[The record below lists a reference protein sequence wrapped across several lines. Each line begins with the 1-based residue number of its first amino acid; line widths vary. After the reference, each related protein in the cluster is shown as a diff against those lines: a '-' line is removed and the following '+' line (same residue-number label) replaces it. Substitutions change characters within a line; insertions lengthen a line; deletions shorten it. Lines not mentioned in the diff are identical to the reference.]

1 MKSFAVVIC
10 IATLVAPNN
19 CHEDDLLFHFDFYIN
34 KQCGLEPN
42 FTRYKAF
49 QFRFNN
55 QINLSTVAMEES
67 SPGAK
72 NYFTDTGS
80 DATDTKDRVVQF
92 IVA

>member
-1 MKSFAVVIC
+1 
-10 IATLVAPNN
+10 
-19 CHEDDLLFHFDFYIN
+19 
-34 KQCGLEPN
+34 
-42 FTRYKAF
+42 
-49 QFRFNN
+49 
-55 QINLSTVAMEES
+55 MEES